1 MQLKTFRQLANRQ
14 RGAATLITS
23 LILLVAMTIITIFA
37 ARSAIMEQKIFAN
50 EFRAKQAFEAAE
62 AGLEYTLAYLLTAG
76 GADKDDDGTI
86 DAIDMDGDL
95 STANTLSNSS
105 EFSVSITDNS
115 GGNMTNLTVE
125 STGLSDDDSA
135 RAIVSQVVVIV
146 PAIPD
151 VPGNPVISKGA
162 VSINGAA
169 EVINPEGNATIWT
182 GDNNVT
188 FSGASGKTQI
198 PDPSNPSQLIDSS
211 DANGLGPDVIAGDTN
226 LSSMT
231 DAQFF
236 QAFMGTD
243 ATSYQNAAQVR
254 EVPAANAANA
264 YNHSTLPGI
273 DLAREEVIWVNG
285 NPSLNGNTTVG
296 CTVTVTGS
304 GTCPSANTKPVVMVI
319 DGNLSGNGTVKVYG
333 LVYITGDF
341 AGSGN
346 LEVTGAVIME
356 GDVTGTGSLNV
367 TYSSSVLGSLSNIP
381 ISAGSLAG
389 SWHDFN

>member
-1 MQLKTFRQLANRQ
+1 MLTDKQNNLSEKQ

-37 ARSAIMEQKIFAN
+37 ARSALMEQKIFAN
-50 EFRAKQAFEAAE
+50 EFRSKQAFEAAE
-62 AGLEYTLAYLLTAG
+62 AGLGYAIAYLLTAG
-76 GADKDDDGTI
+76 GGDKDSDGIIDDVDVDNDSNI
-86 DAIDMDGDL
+86 PN
-95 STANTLSNSS
+95 NTLANSS
-105 EFSVSITDNS
+105 KYHVDLVDNS
-115 GGNMTNLTVE
+115 AGKFTNITVT

-135 RAIVSQVVVIV
+135 TAIVSQIVAIV

-151 VPGNPVISKGA
+151 VPGNPLISKGA

-169 EVINPEGNATIWT
+169 EIINPEGNATIWT
-182 GDNNVT
+182 GDNTVT
-188 FSGASGKTQI
+188 FSGASGKTKI
-198 PDPSNPSQLIDSS
+198 PDPSNPAVLIDSS
-211 DANGLGPDVIAGDTN
+211 DSNGLGPDVIAGDTN
-226 LSSMT
+226 LSALT

-236 QAFMGTD
+236 EAFMGTD
-243 ATSYQNAAQVR
+243 KSSYQGSGQVR
-254 EVPAANAANA
+254 EVAAADAGNA
-264 YNHSTLPGI
+264 YSAGTPGI
-273 DLAREEVIWVNG
+273 DLAREEILWVNG
-285 NPSLNGNTTVG
+285 NPSLSGNVTVG
-296 CTVTVTGS
+296 CTVTVTG
-304 GTCPSANTKPVVMVI
+304 GNVCPSANTKPVVLVI

-367 TYSSSVLGSLSNIP
+367 TYDSSVLQAAGSIP
-381 ISAGSLAG
+381 LAAGSLAG